1 LSERAEIVAC
11 FTCGSSDRD
20 SEGRTR
26 GERLIAALAAQVARP
41 EVAVSSVRCL
51 WSCSQSCAVHV
62 RAAGKVSYVLARLE
76 PNDETAGALLDW
88 SALYARSTD
97 GAVPFKTWPQALR
110 GHFVCRIPAAPPT
123 SED

>member
-1 LSERAEIVAC
+1 MSGTAEIVAC

-20 SEGRTR
+20 GEGRTR
-26 GERLIAALAAQVARP
+26 GERLIAALSAQAARP
-41 EVAVSSVRCL
+41 DVAVSSVRCL

-76 PNDETAGALLDW
+76 PTEETASALLDW
-88 SALYARSTD
+88 SAMYAQSPD
-97 GAVPFKTWPQALR
+97 GAVPFKTWPQALK
-110 GHFVCRIPAAPPT
+110 GHFLCRIPAAPES